1 MPVIAL
7 IGAQWGD
14 EGKGHLVDLLAA
26 KARLVVRYGGG
37 NNAGHT
43 VVNHLGA
50 FKLHLVPSGIFDPA
64 IVNVIGPGV
73 VVNPEALLHEIGDL
87 QARGVS
93 TAKLFVSERAH
104 VIMPYH
110 ILLDQLQEE
119 ARGEGRIGT
128 TGRGIGPAFADKMNR
143 SGIRMAD
150 LLHEETLLN
159 RLRVVLEEKNRLL
172 TKIYGAKPI
181 SLHDTYLRFLEFGR
195 QLAEHITDVHPII
208 NRAIDKDLPVLL
220 EGAQGALLDVD
231 HGTYPYVTSS
241 PPGAAG
247 ACQGAGIGP
256 TRLNAVIGVLK
267 AYTTRVGEG
276 PFPTEMH
283 GPEAD
288 ELRQIGTP
296 WAEVGTT
303 TGRLRRVG
311 WFDAVLARYA
321 VQINGI
327 DTIAITKLDVL
338 DNLPAIKIC
347 VGYRL
352 NETYLEYP
360 PATVAVLQ
368 RCEPIYEELPGWRV
382 STRDVRHFH
391 DLPEAAQAYVARICH
406 LVGARLGLVSVGPSR
421 EQVIQV
427 VDLF

>member
-1 MPVIAL
+1 
-7 IGAQWGD
+7 
-14 EGKGHLVDLLAA
+14 
-26 KARLVVRYGGG
+26 
-37 NNAGHT
+37 
-43 VVNHLGA
+43 
-50 FKLHLVPSGIFDPA
+50 
-64 IVNVIGPGV
+64 
-73 VVNPEALLHEIGDL
+73 
-87 QARGVS
+87 
-93 TAKLFVSERAH
+93 
-104 VIMPYH
+104 MPYH

-119 ARGEGRIGT
+119 ARGEARIGT
-128 TGRGIGPAFADKMNR
+128 TGRGIGPAFADKMSR

-159 RLRVVLEEKNRLL
+159 RLRVVLDEKNRLL

-195 QLAEHITDVHPII
+195 QLAEHVSDVHPII

-256 TRLNAVIGVLK
+256 TRLNAVVGVLK

-276 PFPTEMH
+276 PFPTEVH

-321 VQINGI
+321 AQINGI

-338 DNLPAIKIC
+338 DNLPTIKIC

-352 NETYLEYP
+352 NETCLEYP
-360 PATVAVLQ
+360 PATVAVLE
-368 RCEPIYEELPGWRV
+368 RCEPIYEELPGWRS
-382 STRDVRHFH
+382 STRDARHFQ
-391 DLPEAAQAYVARICH
+391 DLPEAAQAYVARICQ
-406 LVGARLGLVSVGPSR
+406 LVGARLGMVSVGPSR

>member
-1 MPVIAL
+1 
-7 IGAQWGD
+7 
-14 EGKGHLVDLLAA
+14 
-26 KARLVVRYGGG
+26 
-37 NNAGHT
+37 
-43 VVNHLGA
+43 
-50 FKLHLVPSGIFDPA
+50 
-64 IVNVIGPGV
+64 
-73 VVNPEALLHEIGDL
+73 
-87 QARGVS
+87 
-93 TAKLFVSERAH
+93 
-104 VIMPYH
+104 
-110 ILLDQLQEE
+110 
-119 ARGEGRIGT
+119 
-128 TGRGIGPAFADKMNR
+128 
-143 SGIRMAD
+143 
-150 LLHEETLLN
+150 
-159 RLRVVLEEKNRLL
+159 
-172 TKIYGAKPI
+172 
-181 SLHDTYLRFLEFGR
+181 
-195 QLAEHITDVHPII
+195 LAEHVSDVHPII

-256 TRLNAVIGVLK
+256 TRLNAVVGVLK
-267 AYTTRVGEG
+267 AYITRVGEG
-276 PFPTEMH
+276 PFPTEVH

-321 VQINGI
+321 AQINGI

-338 DNLPAIKIC
+338 DNLPTIKIC

-352 NETYLEYP
+352 NETCLEYP
-360 PATVAVLQ
+360 PATVAVLE
-368 RCEPIYEELPGWRV
+368 RCEPIYEELPGWRS
-382 STRDVRHFH
+382 STRDARHFQ
-391 DLPEAAQAYVARICH
+391 DLPEAAQAYVARICQ